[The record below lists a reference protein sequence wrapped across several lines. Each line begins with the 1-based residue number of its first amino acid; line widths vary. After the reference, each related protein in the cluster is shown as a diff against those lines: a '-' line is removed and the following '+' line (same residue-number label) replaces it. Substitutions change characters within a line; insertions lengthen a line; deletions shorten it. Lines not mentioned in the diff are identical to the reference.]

1 MVMMVSGIDMVR
13 DRIKHFAQ
21 KKVTLPQGRH
31 KIIILDE
38 ADRYDT
44 SYIVAGNEKKL
55 MHCMYLV

>member
-1 MVMMVSGIDMVR
+1 MVR

-38 ADRYDT
+38 ADRYDEPHT
-44 SYIVAGNEKKL
+44 HTEQETGEKL
-55 MHCMYLV
+55 MHCMIYLV